1 NGCIQGRYKCIL
13 CSIRENAK
21 GKGSS
26 RRKIGTTGFFSIF
39 IFAAGSILMLIIFS
53 GLPATGKTTLAR
65 KVAEKTGAIIL
76 RTDVI
81 RKEMFTEP
89 KYIEEEKEQ
98 VYNEMFSRAEK
109 FLIKGQVV
117 ILDANF
123 YLQSLR
129 DRAGDVARQS
139 GKKFFIVECILDEE
153 KVLERMKERPAKQD
167 ASDANSI
174 EIYHRIKKLW
184 EPIREPHIVIDAS
197 GEGALE
203 EVLEKI
209 SKKS

>member
-1 NGCIQGRYKCIL
+1 
-13 CSIRENAK
+13 
-21 GKGSS
+21 
-26 RRKIGTTGFFSIF
+26 
-39 IFAAGSILMLIIFS
+39 MLIIFS

-81 RKEMFTEP
+81 RKEMFAEP
-89 KYIEEEKEQ
+89 KYTEDEKEQ
-98 VYNEMFSRAEK
+98 VYNEMFLRAKK
-109 FLIKGQVV
+109 FLIKGQAV

-153 KVLERMKERPAKQD
+153 KVLGRMNERISKGD

-184 EPIREPHIVIDAS
+184 EPIPEPHIVIDTS

>member
-1 NGCIQGRYKCIL
+1 
-13 CSIRENAK
+13 
-21 GKGSS
+21 
-26 RRKIGTTGFFSIF
+26 
-39 IFAAGSILMLIIFS
+39 MLIIFS

-89 KYIEEEKEQ
+89 KYTEEEKEQ

>member
-1 NGCIQGRYKCIL
+1 
-13 CSIRENAK
+13 
-21 GKGSS
+21 
-26 RRKIGTTGFFSIF
+26 
-39 IFAAGSILMLIIFS
+39 MLIIFS

-81 RKEMFTEP
+81 RKEMFAEP
-89 KYIEEEKEQ
+89 KYTEDEKEQ
-98 VYNEMFSRAEK
+98 VYNEMFLRAEK
-109 FLIKGQVV
+109 FLIKGQAV

-129 DRAGDVARQS
+129 DRAGDVAVRT
-139 GKKFFIVECILDEE
+139 GKKYFIVECILDEE
-153 KVLERMKERPAKQD
+153 KVLERMNERISKGD

-174 EIYHRIKKLW
+174 EVYRKIKSLW
-184 EPIREPHIVIDAS
+184 EPIHEPHIVIDTS

>member
-1 NGCIQGRYKCIL
+1 
-13 CSIRENAK
+13 
-21 GKGSS
+21 
-26 RRKIGTTGFFSIF
+26 
-39 IFAAGSILMLIIFS
+39 MLILFS

-65 KVAEKTGAIIL
+65 KVSEKIGAIIL

-81 RKEMFTEP
+81 RKELFIEP
-89 KYIEEEKEQ
+89 KYTEEEKEQ

-109 FLIKGQVV
+109 FLIKGQAV

-129 DRAGDVARQS
+129 DRARDVARRA
-139 GKKFFIVECILDEE
+139 GKKFFIVECIFDEE
-153 KVLERMKERPAKQD
+153 KVLGRMDERISKGD

-174 EIYHRIKKLW
+174 EIYHKIKSLW
-184 EPIREPHIVIDAS
+184 EPIHEPHIVIDTS

-203 EVLEKI
+203 EVLEKLR
-209 SKKS
+209 